1 MKTLGEFEL
10 DGKPVY
16 VEIEDDFAGV
26 RRVGRTED
34 GILKT
39 EIRFAEAIAQI
50 RPAAE
55 AVLSALREMN
65 TPDEI
70 GLEFGVK
77 FNAKAGAFFASA
89 ASEAAFKVSLKWK
102 NEKK

>member
-1 MKTLGEFEL
+1 MKTLADFEL

-16 VEIEDDFAGV
+16 VEIEEDENKV
-26 RRVGRTED
+26 RRVSRTEE

-39 EIRFAEAIAQI
+39 EIRFTEAIAQI

-55 AVLSALREMN
+55 AVLKAFREMN

-70 GLEFGVK
+70 GLEFGIK
-77 FNAKAGAFFASA
+77 LNAKAGAFFASA
-89 ASEAAFKVSLKWK
+89 ASEATFRVSLKWK
-102 NEKK
+102 NDKK